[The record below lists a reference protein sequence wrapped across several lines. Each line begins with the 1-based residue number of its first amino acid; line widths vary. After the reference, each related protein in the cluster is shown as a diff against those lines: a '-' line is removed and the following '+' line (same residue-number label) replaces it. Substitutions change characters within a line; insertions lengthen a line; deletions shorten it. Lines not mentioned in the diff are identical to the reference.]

1 MNCIF
6 CGTPLSEH
14 DYCKG
19 CGADTT
25 LLKRIARISNLLY
38 NQGLEKAMVRDL
50 SGAIVCLKRS
60 LKFNKDNIDARNL
73 LGLVYYETGEV
84 VSALSEWVISKNK
97 STQNNLAD
105 VYIAK
110 LQSNKNQL
118 DLINQ
123 TIKKYNQAL
132 LYCRQDNEDMA
143 VIQLKKVLN
152 QNPQLI
158 KAYNLLAL
166 LHLKRQ
172 EYEKARKLLKRAA
185 YIDATNTT
193 TLRYLQEVEAATGI
207 STSLDMKRKKKY
219 AKEKVNKLTG
229 TTTYMSGNEMII
241 QPTTFRDSSA
251 VATFINIFLG
261 VLLGGAVVWFLVV
274 PGTRQSIN
282 ASANKQ
288 VTDANSKMASEAS
301 KVQGLEDEIS
311 DYQAKVDAA
320 NQTMEEANAKAE
332 SYEELLA
339 AADLYISNPNNQAQA
354 AEALGE
360 IKAES
365 LSGAAQDL
373 YDHMME
379 AISDYVYNDAIN
391 AANTAYTNKNYQ
403 EAIEQYEK
411 ALEAKPGD
419 EWALLY
425 LGHAYYAV
433 QDTANA
439 DDVFNE
445 LIQKYPAREAEVRPY
460 ISGTSSGGTRRS
472 GDDSQD
478 TVGGDNA
485 GDEDSREPG
494 SGNGA
499 GDEDG
504 QGTGSGNGA
513 GDEGGQ
519 GTGSGDNAGDED
531 SQEPGSSGDIDRTGG
546 GRLGFVE

>member
-105 VYIAK
+105 VYIDK
-110 LQSNKNQL
+110 LQSNKNKL

-320 NQTMEEANAKAE
+320 NQTMEETIRK
-332 SYEELLA
+332 SYEARINRILKEIGSVQNARHAIHYRDCLQKAIEWKRGSNPELA
-339 AADLYISNPNNQAQA
+339 ASVEQMI
-354 AEALGE
+354 
-360 IKAES
+360 
-365 LSGAAQDL
+365 
-373 YDHMME
+373 
-379 AISDYVYNDAIN
+379 
-391 AANTAYTNKNYQ
+391 TNVQ
-403 EAIEQYEK
+403 QGYEK
-411 ALEAKPGD
+411 A
-419 EWALLY
+419 
-425 LGHAYYAV
+425 V
-433 QDTANA
+433 
-439 DDVFNE
+439 
-445 LIQKYPAREAEVRPY
+445 RER
-460 ISGTSSGGTRRS
+460 
-472 GDDSQD
+472 
-478 TVGGDNA
+478 
-485 GDEDSREPG
+485 
-494 SGNGA
+494 
-499 GDEDG
+499 
-504 QGTGSGNGA
+504 QG
-513 GDEGGQ
+513 EEKQ
-519 GTGSGDNAGDED
+519 
-531 SQEPGSSGDIDRTGG
+531 
-546 GRLGFVE
+546 

>member
-97 STQNNLAD
+97 RAQNNLAD
-105 VYIAK
+105 VYIDK
-110 LQSNKNQL
+110 LQSNKNKL

-311 DYQAKVDAA
+311 DYQAKIDAA
-320 NQTMEEANAKAE
+320 NQTMQEANAKAD

-365 LSGAAQDL
+365 LSGAALDL

-391 AANTAYTNKNYQ
+391 AANTAYTNRNYQ

-460 ISGTSSGGTRRS
+460 ISGTSASGTRQR
-472 GDDSQD
+472 GNGGQD
-478 TVGGDNA
+478 TGDGDNA
-485 GDEDSREPG
+485 GDE
-494 SGNGA
+494 A
-499 GDEDG
+499 G
-504 QGTGSGNGA
+504 QGTGGDSA
-513 GDEGGQ
+513 GDEAGQ
-519 GTGSGDNAGDED
+519 GAGGGNGTGDEAGQGAGSGDNAGDEAG
-531 SQEPGSSGDIDRTGG
+531 QEPGSGGDIDRTGG

>member
-1 MNCIF
+1 MFCYNCG
-6 CGTPLSEH
+6 CHLSEH
-14 DYCKG
+14 DFCTS
-19 CGADTT
+19 CGADVS
-25 LLKRIARISNLLY
+25 LYKKVIRVSNMFY
-38 NQGLEKAMVRDL
+38 NEGLEKAGVRDL
-50 SGAIVCLKRS
+50 SGAIVSLRQS

-105 VYIAK
+105 VYIDK
-110 LQSNKNQL
+110 LQSNKNKL

-419 EWALLY
+419 
-425 LGHAYYAV
+425 
-433 QDTANA
+433 
-439 DDVFNE
+439 
-445 LIQKYPAREAEVRPY
+445 
-460 ISGTSSGGTRRS
+460 
-472 GDDSQD
+472 
-478 TVGGDNA
+478 
-485 GDEDSREPG
+485 
-494 SGNGA
+494 
-499 GDEDG
+499 
-504 QGTGSGNGA
+504 
-513 GDEGGQ
+513 
-519 GTGSGDNAGDED
+519 
-531 SQEPGSSGDIDRTGG
+531 
-546 GRLGFVE
+546 